1 MSGVVARVAGLW
13 RYPVKSMQGEA
24 AGSLDTDR
32 RGIRGDRL
40 FAVHTAEGKFGS
52 GKNTR
57 RFRRLNGLLDFA
69 AALEGDT
76 PLVTFPDGRRLLGD
90 DPAIHAAL
98 SRTLGQPVTLGREG
112 EVSHF
117 DAAPIH
123 LLTTASLDW
132 LRARLPGSALDPRR
146 FRPNILLS
154 IPGAER
160 AEQAWIGREITI
172 GSLRLAVTEATERCV
187 MTTMPQADL
196 GSDAGV
202 LRALASDNEAC
213 LGVYAR
219 IVTPG
224 RVSIGDTARAG

>member
-1 MSGVVARVAGLW
+1 MAVVAGLW

-24 AGSLDTDR
+24 AESLAADL
-32 RGIRGDRL
+32 RGLTGDRL

-57 RFRRLNGLLDFA
+57 RFRRIDGLLGFA
-69 AALEGDT
+69 AALDGDT
-76 PLVTFPDGRRLLGD
+76 PVVTFPDGQRRRGD

-98 SRTLGQPVTLGREG
+98 SETLGQPVTLGREG

-123 LLTTASLDW
+123 ILTTASLDW
-132 LRARLPGSALDPRR
+132 LQARLPASAIDPRR

-154 IPGAER
+154 MPGAER
-160 AEQAWIGREITI
+160 TEQAWIGREIAI

-187 MTTMPQADL
+187 VTTMPQAGL
-196 GSDAGV
+196 GTDTGV
-202 LRALASDNEAC
+202 LRALAADNEAC

-219 IVTPG
+219 IVTAG
-224 RVSIGDTARAG
+224 RVSIGDAASAG